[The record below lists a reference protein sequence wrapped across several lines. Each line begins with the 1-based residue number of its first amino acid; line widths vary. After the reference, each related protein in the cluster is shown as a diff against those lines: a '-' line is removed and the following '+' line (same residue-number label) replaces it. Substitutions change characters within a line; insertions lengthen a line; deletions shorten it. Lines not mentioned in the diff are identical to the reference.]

1 MTDPDQVMA
10 PMNVPRNS
18 SSLLPIGNM
27 AGNPN
32 EAGLLT
38 AAIAINTAARPTSE
52 CMKATSSGI
61 AVICTRRATTA
72 PMTPPIAMQASISA
86 QFLVMVSVV
95 TTAIAI
101 PTMPNKLPRRAVSGE
116 LRPFSAR
123 IKKTDAIRY
132 ASATEFAD
140 IY

>member
-1 MTDPDQVMA
+1 M
-10 PMNVPRNS
+10 
-18 SSLLPIGNM
+18 
-27 AGNPN
+27 
-32 EAGLLT
+32 
-38 AAIAINTAARPTSE
+38 SE
-52 CMKATSSGI
+52 FQNIDSYLEKNLDRSIVELSKLVAQ
-61 AVICTRRATTA
+61 
-72 PMTPPIAMQASISA
+72 PSISA
-86 QFLVMVSVV
+86 QFLVTVSVV